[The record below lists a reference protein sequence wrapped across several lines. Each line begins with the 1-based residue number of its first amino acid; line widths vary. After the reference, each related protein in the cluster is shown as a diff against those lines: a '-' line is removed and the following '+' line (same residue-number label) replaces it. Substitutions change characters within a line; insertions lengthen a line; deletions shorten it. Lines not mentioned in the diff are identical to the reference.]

1 MIWNRLFGEFVDV
14 IEWLDDSPNTLVWR
28 FERPANEIKY
38 GAKLTVREGQTAVFI
53 HEGQLADVFGPG
65 MYELQTQNLP
75 VLSTLQN
82 WPHGFESPFKSEI
95 YFCNMRRFTDL
106 KWGTKTPIIVRDAEF
121 GPVRVRAFG
130 TYVMRIVDPAVFLR
144 EIVGT
149 DGHFTTEEIT
159 DQIRNVIVARFADVI
174 AKSGIPILDL
184 AGNYAQLSD
193 FVTAKIAPEIQV
205 YGLELTK
212 LLVENVSVPS
222 EVERALDQRS
232 AAGIVGDLQRYVT
245 YQTGQALGQPGG
257 AAGSGVGL
265 GAGIAMAQEA
275 ARAIRPEASTPP
287 PLPASPSFHVAENGA
302 ATGPFPLAEL
312 QTRARDGR
320 LGPATL
326 VWREGMAEWQAAG
339 EVAELRSAFAATPP
353 PVPPAA
359 QAPEG

>member
-1 MIWNRLFGEFVDV
+1 
-14 IEWLDDSPNTLVWR
+14 
-28 FERPANEIKY
+28 
-38 GAKLTVREGQTAVFI
+38 
-53 HEGQLADVFGPG
+53 

-75 VLSTLQN
+75 ILSTLQN

-159 DQIRNVIVARFADVI
+159 NQIRNVIVARFADVI

-232 AAGIVGDLQRYVT
+232 AAGIVGDLQRYMT

-257 AAGSGVGL
+257 AAASGVGL

-275 ARAIRPEASTPP
+275 ARAVGGGPAVVPP
-287 PLPASPSFHVAENGA
+287 PVPGSPSFHVVENGA
-302 ATGPFPLAEL
+302 ATGPFPVAEL
-312 QTRARDGR
+312 RLRAGDGR
-320 LGPATL
+320 LGRATL
-326 VWREGMAEWQAAG
+326 VWREGMAGWQAAG
-339 EVAELRSAFAATPP
+339 EVAELRDAFPAAPP
-353 PVPPAA
+353 PVPPPVP
-359 QAPEG
+359 APEG